1 MTATEAIESQGDPAR
16 VYRSGLDDRVWVP
29 TIPGQAVAD
38 SECMSSTSLRRV
50 KAYVEE
56 CMPEGGTWTKHVDG
70 NGKSA
75 WEYLAPG
82 WWEGR

>member
-1 MTATEAIESQGDPAR
+1 MSQAEVREGDAAK

-29 TIPGQAVAD
+29 TIPGLPVAD

-56 CMPEGGTWTKHVDG
+56 SMPEGKGTWTRQVDDKG
-70 NGKSA
+70 NSS
-75 WEYLAPG
+75 WEYLVAG
-82 WWEGR
+82 WWEAG

>member
-1 MTATEAIESQGDPAR
+1 MNEPASEGDPAR

-29 TIPGQAVAD
+29 TIPGETVAD

-50 KAYVEE
+50 KEYVEE
-56 CMPEGGTWTKHVDG
+56 RMPQGGTWTKVSDD

-75 WEYLAPG
+75 WEYLVPG
-82 WWEGR
+82 VGEG